1 MSVAKAPTLESLRT
15 LQPLMRFYIA
25 CGYLV
30 GRTLGSENERM

>member
-1 MSVAKAPTLESLRT
+1 MSVAKAPRAGVSET
-15 LQPLMRFYIA
+15 LQPLVRFFIS